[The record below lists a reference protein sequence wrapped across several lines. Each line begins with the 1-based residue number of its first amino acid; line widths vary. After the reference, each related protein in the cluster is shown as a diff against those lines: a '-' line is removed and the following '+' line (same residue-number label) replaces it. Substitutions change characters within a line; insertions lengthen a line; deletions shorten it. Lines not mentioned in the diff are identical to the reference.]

1 MTTARPSRRA
11 ALGIAAA
18 AATLPFLPARLSWAA
33 PEAAHQPAKP
43 GITPDKALAM
53 LREGNERF
61 VTDAPYRAEIGRD
74 RRLALAREQHPFAVL
89 VGCSDSRVPPEI
101 LFGRGLGEL
110 FIVRTA
116 GNTVDTAG
124 LGSIEYAVAHLGVP
138 LVVVLGHERCGA
150 VAAAVELVTKGAEP
164 ADAIGRMVEPIVPA
178 VLRAQRA
185 AGGRDL
191 VDAAVRA
198 NVQRVVEQLR
208 IAGPMLI
215 DPVKAGTLK
224 VVGARYD
231 LDDGK
236 VEFMEG

>member
-1 MTTARPSRRA
+1 MPIATPSRRT
-11 ALGIAAA
+11 ALGLAAGAAA
-18 AATLPFLPARLSWAA
+18 LPFLPAGLSWAA
-33 PEAAHQPAKP
+33 PEAAHQPAAP
-43 GITPDKALAM
+43 GMTPDKALAM

-61 VTDAPYRAEIGRD
+61 VTDAPYRAETGRD
-74 RRLALAREQHPFAVL
+74 RRLALARGQQPFAVL

-150 VAAAVELVTKGAEP
+150 VAAAVDLVTKGAEP
-164 ADAIGRMVEPIVPA
+164 PDAIGRMVEPIVPA

-185 AGGRDL
+185 SGGKDL

-198 NVQRVVEQLR
+198 NVMRVVEQLR

-215 DPVKAGTLK
+215 DPIKAGTLR

-231 LDDGK
+231 LDDGR